1 VVVFSRPDPEAIQIR
16 MMRGQLITGLESQRD
31 FRDWAGNGL
40 PHAPAQSRK
49 IPLDVAPHMFENVR

>member
-31 FRDWAGNGL
+31 DRTEPVRSPPRPDPVL
-40 PHAPAQSRK
+40 KKQ
-49 IPLDVAPHMFENVR
+49 LDVALHMFENVR